1 MKPFT
6 VSEDLGVS
14 LQVHWVPVTRR
25 TGGNCGSGW
34 GCVAQTGVPCQD
46 LRPLCR
52 RKPAK
57 VADPRSVTEDMP
69 RSFSIIPKTCLE
81 KDGRGLACPPE
92 SWEEKGQGCCRAYTV
107 TQSTHLCQGCT
118 HVRAHTH
125 TLALHPGHQ
134 IAPQQLQENSR
145 ELDSHL
151 SKGEELG
158 LISGDPS
165 PP

>member
-1 MKPFT
+1 
-6 VSEDLGVS
+6 
-14 LQVHWVPVTRR
+14 
-25 TGGNCGSGW
+25 
-34 GCVAQTGVPCQD
+34 
-46 LRPLCR
+46 
-52 RKPAK
+52 
-57 VADPRSVTEDMP
+57 MP